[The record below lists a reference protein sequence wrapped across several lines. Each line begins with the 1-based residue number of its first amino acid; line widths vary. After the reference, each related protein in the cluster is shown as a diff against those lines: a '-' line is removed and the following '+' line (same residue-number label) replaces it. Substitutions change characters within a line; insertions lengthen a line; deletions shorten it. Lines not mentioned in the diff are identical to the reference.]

1 MSLPMFS
8 FFGLMFLEQ
17 NFEAGSSWAK
27 VFSRFLGILYLLGA
41 QSCCLSVRIMLFKMY
56 GVIQWG
62 SNLCIWSNHTYVF
75 VLKNTYR
82 SLLQLF
88 DDLNVS
94 FYTIDLV
101 DGPIQIPISN
111 KKKIPNRQVFY
122 LQHIC
127 INILLKKLFCSVCI
141 VIIYCARFYGMKF
154 GHILK

>member
-1 MSLPMFS
+1 MMQGRLSQSNELFSLVFVCHVDHPLTILIFNFLLHWKHYDFLFKAFLGLEETKFMSLPMFS

-82 SLLQLF
+82 SL
-88 DDLNVS
+88 
-94 FYTIDLV
+94 
-101 DGPIQIPISN
+101 
-111 KKKIPNRQVFY
+111 
-122 LQHIC
+122 
-127 INILLKKLFCSVCI
+127 
-141 VIIYCARFYGMKF
+141 
-154 GHILK
+154 